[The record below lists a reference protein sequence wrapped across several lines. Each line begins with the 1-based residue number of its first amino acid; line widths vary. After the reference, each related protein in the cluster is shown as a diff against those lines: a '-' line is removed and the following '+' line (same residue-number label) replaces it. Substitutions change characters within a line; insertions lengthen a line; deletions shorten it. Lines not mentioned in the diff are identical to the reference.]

1 MDDIK
6 NLKVNLDSHIL
17 KSKRVVIV
25 PHLGIDF
32 DAIASGLGLELI
44 ASKLKKPSVILVDDP
59 VLKMDQGVKKIID
72 DNRHFIID
80 YKEYLQTKDEE
91 DYFILTDVNKRNLI
105 ALKEELL
112 KEKVLVIDHHNVGTD
127 TLEAEYKYINQKMSS
142 ASEIITKLLC
152 LYRIKITPQMATYL
166 LTGIY
171 LDTNRLTKNA
181 SSSTFNTV
189 SKLLEKGAEIHRVNE
204 LFTEDFYSD
213 RKVQELISLTNMLN
227 INFALA
233 SAKEDVEYTK
243 EELAKAADYL
253 LKYRVD
259 ASFAIGNIGENTVS
273 VSARSKGTINVG
285 EIMQQLDG
293 GGNVHSAAAR
303 LQATTVHDV
312 TEKLM
317 RVLVP
322 KYYNENVL

>member
-105 ALKEELL
+105 A
-112 KEKVLVIDHHNVGTD
+112 
-127 TLEAEYKYINQKMSS
+127 
-142 ASEIITKLLC
+142 
-152 LYRIKITPQMATYL
+152 MANY
-166 LTGIY
+166 
-171 LDTNRLTKNA
+171 
-181 SSSTFNTV
+181 
-189 SKLLEKGAEIHRVNE
+189 
-204 LFTEDFYSD
+204 
-213 RKVQELISLTNMLN
+213 
-227 INFALA
+227 
-233 SAKEDVEYTK
+233 
-243 EELAKAADYL
+243 
-253 LKYRVD
+253 
-259 ASFAIGNIGENTVS
+259 
-273 VSARSKGTINVG
+273 
-285 EIMQQLDG
+285 
-293 GGNVHSAAAR
+293 
-303 LQATTVHDV
+303 
-312 TEKLM
+312 
-317 RVLVP
+317 
-322 KYYNENVL
+322 